1 MHQIAEK
8 LPKETTG
15 MYACCNPVPP
25 LLRKYVSDFH
35 QVVLDARN
43 GKHIEQEIDADV
55 VILESVT
62 PASSSPNVVPSHT
75 TASRSAPHDTLSLAT
90 KQTPNANSCQ
100 QRPVWCHVEGRLPFE
115 ELPSVRIAPQWLWP

>member
-43 GKHIEQEIDADV
+43 GKHIEQVTFLSALLLE
-55 VILESVT
+55 VI
-62 PASSSPNVVPSHT
+62 N
-75 TASRSAPHDTLSLAT
+75 
-90 KQTPNANSCQ
+90 
-100 QRPVWCHVEGRLPFE
+100 
-115 ELPSVRIAPQWLWP
+115 